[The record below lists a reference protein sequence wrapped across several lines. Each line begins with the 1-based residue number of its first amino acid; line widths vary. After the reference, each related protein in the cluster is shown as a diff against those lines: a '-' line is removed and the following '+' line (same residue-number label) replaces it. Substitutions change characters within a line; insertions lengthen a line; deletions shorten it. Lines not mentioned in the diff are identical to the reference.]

1 MSEKPTANARAA
13 LFQDRNF
20 RWLLTGSAMSML
32 GDQFTLIAL
41 PWLVLKMT
49 GDTLML
55 GAVLAVISVP
65 RALFILLGGALV
77 DRHSPKRVLMI
88 TKYVNFVLLG
98 LLALLVMLGTLK
110 LWMVF
115 VLASGIGLATAFSIP
130 AGTSIMPHIVQREQ
144 LPAAN
149 SLFMGLR
156 QLTMFAGPL
165 LAGLLIAV
173 FGDGVGNGGGAV
185 GDARGLGFAFLF
197 DALTFVLSAW
207 TLRLVA
213 ARPAP
218 AAPGTPEHRH
228 VLGAVADGLRWCWN
242 DRDLRICF
250 LYWAAIM
257 LFVIGPIQVAMPVL
271 AAQLG
276 HSAGAFGILVGM
288 HGAGSLIGM
297 IVSGIKPDLRA
308 GSFGSTILL
317 IDCIIGAL
325 FIPMGSINAIWQ
337 GALLLL
343 TIGMLSGFLVVTIYT
358 WLQRR
363 VAPAMLGLTM
373 SVFMFIMV
381 GIAPISAAITGW
393 LMRSMTP
400 AVLFAGSGS
409 MLIVIVLIAL
419 ATTSMRSVAECRVE
433 SGAEH

>member
-1 MSEKPTANARAA
+1 MSEKPTANARTA

-20 RWLLTGSAMSML
+20 RWLLTGSVMSML

-77 DRHSPKRVLMI
+77 DRHSPKQALII

-98 LLALLVMLGTLK
+98 LLASLVMLGTLK

-115 VLASGIGLATAFSIP
+115 VLAGGIGLATAFSIP
-130 AGTSIMPHIVQREQ
+130 AGTSIMPHIVKREQ
-144 LPAAN
+144 LQAAN
-149 SLFMGLR
+149 SLFMGVR

-173 FGDGVGNGGGAV
+173 FGDGGNGVV

-213 ARPAP
+213 TRPAP
-218 AAPGTPEHRH
+218 AMPGTPQHRH
-228 VLGAVADGLRWCWN
+228 VLAAVADGLRWCWN

-257 LFVIGPIQVAMPVL
+257 FFVIGPVQVAMPVL

-297 IVSGIKPDLRA
+297 IVSGIKPGLRA

-317 IDCIIGAL
+317 VDCIVGAL

-343 TIGMLSGFLVVTIYT
+343 TIGMLSGFLMVTIYT
-358 WLQRR
+358 WMQRR
-363 VAPAMLGLTM
+363 VAPAMLGRTM

-393 LMRSMTP
+393 LMRSMTL
-400 AVLFAGSGS
+400 AVLFAGSGA

-419 ATTSMRSVAECRVE
+419 ATTPMRSVAEFRVG

>member
-1 MSEKPTANARAA
+1 MSEKQTANARAA
-13 LFQDRNF
+13 LVQDRNF
-20 RWLLTGSAMSML
+20 RWLLTGSVMSML

-77 DRHSPKRVLMI
+77 DRHSPKQVLII
-88 TKYVNFVLLG
+88 TKYINFVLLG
-98 LLALLVMLGTLK
+98 LLASLVILGILK

-115 VLASGIGLATAFSIP
+115 VLAGGIGLATAFSIP
-130 AGTSIMPHIVQREQ
+130 AGTSIMPHVVKREQ

-173 FGDGVGNGGGAV
+173 FGDGGNGVV
-185 GDARGLGFAFLF
+185 GDAHGLGFAFLF
-197 DALTFVLSAW
+197 DSLTFVLSAW

-213 ARPAP
+213 MRPAP
-218 AAPGTPEHRH
+218 ATPGTPEHRH

-250 LYWAAIM
+250 LYWAAVM
-257 LFVIGPIQVAMPVL
+257 LFVVGPAQVAMPVL

-276 HSAGAFGILVGM
+276 HSASAFGILVGM

-317 IDCIIGAL
+317 IDGIVGAL

-337 GALLLL
+337 GALLL

-363 VAPAMLGLTM
+363 VAPAMLGRTM

-419 ATTSMRSVAECRVE
+419 ATTPMRSVAEFRVR